1 MHRKY
6 LFRHQPH
13 PQGLRL
19 VPLPAPLLAP
29 ATARELG
36 VAACM
41 FGGAAA
47 PPGGA
52 LHPGPLAATHPIP
65 LTLYP
70 PTDHTSPGA
79 SVPLFA
85 LFISNRLALR
95 CAQLNSWVGSSLAAS
110 LAACLPGC
118 EACLFFPSPH
128 IWLSSPAAPGC
139 LWPAAPHCTTP
150 HPPRVFCWHKRALT
164 SSPPSALLSIPGDDT
179 AHSFLCVYLCP
190 LARDSRQATVAAQ
203 AILPG
208 PAPFSALPL
217 RQLLGRAF
225 GSPASLFSC
234 VSSNGHAPG
243 SREGWVGQQ
252 VCRAAPGGSDVAGR
266 RPQQPPAGPP
276 MPLAAPSGVRPVPLS
291 HLLSQRPS
299 PARARCEC

>member
-150 HPPRVFCWHKRALT
+150 HPPRPTPGGLAHFT
-164 SSPPSALLSIPGDDT
+164 GPP
-179 AHSFLCVYLCP
+179 
-190 LARDSRQATVAAQ
+190 ARLPAGPMMAAAQ
-203 AILPG
+203 APAHGCGAFHLTRPTRPYLPLHV
-208 PAPFSALPL
+208 ALPTP
-217 RQLLGRAF
+217 LG
-225 GSPASLFSC
+225 
-234 VSSNGHAPG
+234 PG
-243 SREGWVGQQ
+243 FF
-252 VCRAAPGGSDVAGR
+252 PI
-266 RPQQPPAGPP
+266 
-276 MPLAAPSGVRPVPLS
+276 
-291 HLLSQRPS
+291 
-299 PARARCEC
+299 